1 MITNDVFHTPIHS
14 YLRLPASALATKIR
28 RLEIGVEEL
37 LQVFIDRINVV
48 NASINAV
55 VADRFSDAL
64 KEAKETDEMLSEM
77 SQEERDELE
86 VTKPFLGVPFT
97 AKEAFAVSG
106 LPNSGGLVARK
117 DRIAQ
122 EDAVVVHRLRQAG
135 AIPLALSNC
144 SELCMWWESA
154 NRVYGRTCN
163 PFDFSKIVGGSSGG
177 EGAIIGAAGSVIGVG
192 SDIGGSIRMP
202 SFFNGIFGHKPS
214 PDVVPNIGQFPD
226 ATGNRQQF
234 LCTGPMC
241 RYAEDLKPLLK
252 VMAGDNISSLNL
264 DNPVDITKLRFFTM
278 EDCGGHFLVS
288 NVDPELKQAQ
298 QHVCLQLEEKH
309 GVKVEPLKIDK
320 FASSLE
326 IWSSMMSSAAQK
338 SFCFYM
344 GNQESAVNPC
354 WELMKSC
361 VGLSSHTI
369 PAIGLGILEKFESMT
384 PKSVSESFIQMG
396 EDLRQELESILG
408 EDGVLLYPSHPST
421 ALNHNLPLLFPFN
434 FSYTAIFNVLYVP
447 VTQCPVG
454 LSESGLPLG
463 IQVVAGNNKDHLCV
477 AVAMEI
483 ERLCGGWDRLY
494 NKKQM
499 ASRVKQ

>member
-55 VADRFSDAL
+55 VADRFADAL

-192 SDIGGSIRMP
+192 SGE
-202 SFFNGIFGHKPS
+202 
-214 PDVVPNIGQFPD
+214 NIW
-226 ATGNRQQF
+226 
-234 LCTGPMC
+234 
-241 RYAEDLKPLLK
+241 LK
-252 VMAGDNISSLNL
+252 VI
-264 DNPVDITKLRFFTM
+264 
-278 EDCGGHFLVS
+278 
-288 NVDPELKQAQ
+288 
-298 QHVCLQLEEKH
+298 
-309 GVKVEPLKIDK
+309 PLPTH
-320 FASSLE
+320 S
-326 IWSSMMSSAAQK
+326 
-338 SFCFYM
+338 
-344 GNQESAVNPC
+344 
-354 WELMKSC
+354 
-361 VGLSSHTI
+361 
-369 PAIGLGILEKFESMT
+369 
-384 PKSVSESFIQMG
+384 
-396 EDLRQELESILG
+396 
-408 EDGVLLYPSHPST
+408 
-421 ALNHNLPLLFPFN
+421 
-434 FSYTAIFNVLYVP
+434 
-447 VTQCPVG
+447 
-454 LSESGLPLG
+454 
-463 IQVVAGNNKDHLCV
+463 
-477 AVAMEI
+477 
-483 ERLCGGWDRLY
+483 
-494 NKKQM
+494 
-499 ASRVKQ
+499 

>member
-1 MITNDVFHTPIHS
+1 M
-14 YLRLPASALATKIR
+14 
-28 RLEIGVEEL
+28 
-37 LQVFIDRINVV
+37 
-48 NASINAV
+48 
-55 VADRFSDAL
+55 
-64 KEAKETDEMLSEM
+64 
-77 SQEERDELE
+77 
-86 VTKPFLGVPFT
+86 
-97 AKEAFAVSG
+97 
-106 LPNSGGLVARK
+106 
-117 DRIAQ
+117 
-122 EDAVVVHRLRQAG
+122 
-135 AIPLALSNC
+135 
-144 SELCMWWESA
+144 
-154 NRVYGRTCN
+154 
-163 PFDFSKIVGGSSGG
+163 
-177 EGAIIGAAGSVIGVG
+177 
-192 SDIGGSIRMP
+192 
-202 SFFNGIFGHKPS
+202 FF
-214 PDVVPNIGQFPD
+214 VWQ
-226 ATGNRQQF
+226 
-234 LCTGPMC
+234 
-241 RYAEDLKPLLK
+241 

-463 IQVVAGNNKDHLCV
+463 IQVVAGNNKDHLCL